1 MQTDETYELTIDMIL
16 EQLKDRDIS
25 NTEKKRIE
33 DSLKFYHS
41 QKEFYSSSKWLDYV
55 KSMKNIIEFSR
66 QDIDNRMEL
75 SETELWTPFTI

>member
-1 MQTDETYELTIDMIL
+1 MIL

>member
-41 QKEFYSSSKWLDYV
+41 QKEFYSSSKWLEYV
-55 KSMKNIIEFSR
+55 KSMKYIIEFSR

>member
-1 MQTDETYELTIDMIL
+1 MQMDETYELTIDMIL